1 MVNLSSVS
9 FPQECD
15 KFVQSKSPENI
26 ALGKEQNESVK
37 LLLDANHEQCIKPKF
52 ACWSIR
58 ASWLHC
64 RTFHPA
70 SWWETP
76 GDLSTFPLWTRK
88 SDGTSESGFVH
99 KWRNDTT
106 KSVLMISTIIMPE
119 TKLLTSCVLVPYTSW
134 DLWVWTVNTIAVCR
148 LQCRE
153 RWLARK
159 WLPRFDWSLQWNRI
173 SCLRD
178 AQVFHISHKFLHPV
192 WFTEHLKKL
201 QTSW

>member
-1 MVNLSSVS
+1 MNNALNLNLHVG
-9 FPQECD
+9 
-15 KFVQSKSPENI
+15 QSE
-26 ALGKEQNESVK
+26 
-37 LLLDANHEQCIKPKF
+37 LLDCI
-52 ACWSIR
+52 AELSI
-58 ASWLHC
+58 LHLGG
-64 RTFHPA
+64 RLQEI
-70 SWWETP
+70 WV
-76 GDLSTFPLWTRK
+76 LFPCELEKVMGHLRVGLCT
-88 SDGTSESGFVH
+88 
-99 KWRNDTT
+99 NDAMTLP